1 MKKKVWKKYRLR
13 LGLALLFTAIGSV
26 LRAFNFVG
34 YKMYDHWIWAIV
46 SFFMVL
52 ILWEGFE
59 RIHYYLN
66 RKYPF
71 SRNMIGRIVLQTFC
85 NWLILVIP
93 RWISLYF
100 AEKHLPFTLNHI
112 NYAMIFAI
120 DIISAVGLTMAI
132 TANYYFRR
140 WREGLV
146 RNERLEKD
154 KALMQIHNL
163 RNRVNPHFLFNALSA
178 LDGLI
183 KTKPELASRFL
194 QHLSKVYRYSLQHED
209 RDSVSLDTELEVFK
223 HFVSLLEMRYGS
235 ALQFE
240 MEIAPD
246 ALDRG
251 IVPLTLEM
259 LTENALKHN
268 EISDEHPLLI
278 RMYATEKELVMEN
291 VMRPKKTME
300 TSNGKGLQQL
310 QNLYHYLSEKPFYA
324 AAEHER
330 FTVKVPLL

>member
-1 MKKKVWKKYRLR
+1 MKKVWKKYRLR
-13 LGLALLFTAIGSV
+13 LGLALLFTLIGSV
-26 LRAFNFVG
+26 LRASNFVG
-34 YKMYDHWIWAIV
+34 FRIYDHWIWGIV
-46 SFFMVL
+46 SFVL
-52 ILWEGFE
+52 VLVLWEAFE
-59 RIHYYLN
+59 RIHFYLN
-66 RKYPF
+66 KKYPF
-71 SRNMIGRIVLQTFC
+71 SRNVMVRIALQTLC
-85 NWLILVIP
+85 NWVVLVLP
-93 RWISLYF
+93 RWTSLYF
-100 AEKHLPFTLNHI
+100 AEKHLPFTLNHV
-112 NYAMIFAI
+112 NYVMIIAI

-154 KALMQIHNL
+154 KALLQIHNL

-183 KTKPELASRFL
+183 KTEPELASRFL

-209 RDSVSLDTELEVFK
+209 RDSVSLETELGVFR
-223 HFVSLLEMRYGS
+223 HFISLLEMRYGS

-240 MEIAPD
+240 MNITPD

-251 IVPLTLEM
+251 IVPLTLEL

-268 EISDEHPLLI
+268 EISDEHPLYI
-278 RMYATEKELVMEN
+278 RIYVQDDELLVEN
-291 VMRPKKTME
+291 PMRKKRTME
-300 TSNGKGLQQL
+300 TSNGKGLGQL
-310 QNLYHYLSEKPFYA
+310 QNLYAYLSDRPFM
-324 AAEHER
+324 AEEDDRR

>member
-1 MKKKVWKKYRLR
+1 MKKVWKKYRLR
-13 LGLALLFTAIGSV
+13 LGLALLLTAVGSV
-26 LRAFNFVG
+26 LRAVNFVG
-34 YKMYDHWIWAIV
+34 YEVYDHWIWTII
-46 SFFMVL
+46 SFFL
-52 ILWEGFE
+52 ILLLWEAFE
-59 RIHYYLN
+59 RIHFYLN
-66 RKYPF
+66 KKYPF
-71 SRNMIGRIVLQTFC
+71 SRNMIGRIALQTFC
-85 NWLILVIP
+85 NWVVLVIP
-93 RWISLYF
+93 RWVSLYF
-100 AEKHLPFTLNHI
+100 AEKHLPFVLNPI
-112 NYAMIFAI
+112 NYAMIFVI
-120 DIISAVGLTMAI
+120 DVISATGLTMAI

-183 KTKPELASRFL
+183 KTKPELASQFL

-209 RDSVSLDTELEVFK
+209 HDSVSLETELDVFK
-223 HFVSLLEMRYGS
+223 HFVSLLEMRYGN
-235 ALQFE
+235 ALRFE

-268 EISDEHPLLI
+268 EISDEYPLRI
-278 RMYATEKELVMEN
+278 RMYATEKELVVEN
-291 VMRPKKTME
+291 AMRPKKTME

-310 QNLYHYLSEKPFYA
+310 RNLYHYLSEEPFFA